1 MDIESTLSALRESG
15 NLRRVPADSRASAA
29 VDLSGNDYLGLA
41 VRDDLRREFM
51 AEACERGYAMSASAS
66 RLLASHQSEFDALER
81 CIAQAYRRPALLF
94 NSGYHANTGMIAA
107 LTADKRTL
115 VVADRLVHASIIDG
129 IRLGGAPMER
139 FRHNDY
145 GHLRRILAAKAKDY
159 AGVLIVAESIY
170 SMDGD
175 RADIRELV
183 AAKEATLGAMLYIDE
198 AHAVGALGPSGLGL
212 TEAEGLGDKVDV
224 LVGTIGKALAGTGA
238 YGVMSAAMREFM
250 VNKAR
255 SFIFSTAM
263 PPICAAWNRFIFER
277 MQGMDSER
285 RHLAELSRTLYAAL
299 GLDAEPS
306 HIAPLVVGSPERAVA
321 LSQELERKG
330 YHVLPIRTPTVPPG
344 TDRLRFSLSAAMD
357 AAQIEPPKQILAE
370 L

>member
-1 MDIESTLSALRESG
+1 MQYNDILDNLKAEARFRRILGAAPSGRIDLLS
-15 NLRRVPADSRASAA
+15 
-29 VDLSGNDYLGLA
+29 NDYLGLA
-41 VRDDLRREFM
+41 
-51 AEACERGYAMSASAS
+51 AEADRLRPEFEARFSSPALTSAAS
-66 RLLASHQSEFDALER
+66 RLLSRRQDYHTLLEQR
-81 CIAQAYRRPALLF
+81 LAELYGRPALLF
-94 NSGYHANTGMIAA
+94 NSGYHANTGLIPA
-107 LTADKRTL
+107 LAIKGSL
-115 VVADRLVHASIIDG
+115 IVADRLIHASSIDG
-129 IRLGGAPMER
+129 IRLADCDFTR
-139 FRHNDY
+139 FPHNDVAA
-145 GHLRRILAAKAKDY
+145 LRRLLERRAAQYDRVIL
-159 AGVLIVAESIY
+159 LLESIY

-357 AAQIEPPKQILAE
+357 AAQIEPLKQILAE